1 MTESNDPFENMELDL
16 RLAHFESE
24 VSRDL
29 KPCEPLT
36 DEDLTAVRRMVRK
49 EINESGVREIMRKVT
64 ALQPWK
70 QAYMRISREEFDPTT
85 LDQPGDDNSKEERAA
100 SLLGE
105 LDSLL
110 LDPERSRHISV
121 LSQGIRDFEQKA
133 ITGVS
138 LLITFLQL
146 TRKEEAVQ
154 LKLTELREALE
165 QLRAEE

>member
-1 MTESNDPFENMELDL
+1 
-16 RLAHFESE
+16 
-24 VSRDL
+24 
-29 KPCEPLT
+29 
-36 DEDLTAVRRMVRK
+36 
-49 EINESGVREIMRKVT
+49 
-64 ALQPWK
+64 
-70 QAYMRISREEFDPTT
+70 MRISREEFDSTT

-121 LSQGIRDFEQKA
+121 LSQGIRDCEQKT